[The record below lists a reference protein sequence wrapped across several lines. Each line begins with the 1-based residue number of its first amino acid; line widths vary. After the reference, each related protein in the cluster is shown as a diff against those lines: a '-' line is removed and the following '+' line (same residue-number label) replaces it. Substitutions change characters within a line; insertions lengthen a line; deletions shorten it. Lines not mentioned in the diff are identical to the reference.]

1 MTTMSLQS
9 SADRRSPLLVTI
21 ASLASLAV
29 AFTSQYWGGL
39 QPCVL
44 CVYQRYPYGVAAV
57 LGLVGILIA
66 GKPHWLRIVLL
77 LAALAFA
84 VDAGIAAFHVGVE
97 QHWWAGTSEC
107 GSLLDLNANPEDLKN
122 QLLQQ
127 PVVRCD
133 EPAWTLFG
141 ISMAGYNFLYAALCA
156 LATLRLAARGRART
170 A

>member
-9 SADRRSPLLVTI
+9 SADRRTPLLVVI

-29 AFTSQYWGGL
+29 AFASQYWGGL

-57 LGLVGILIA
+57 LGVVGLLIA
-66 GKPHWLRIVLL
+66 GKPQWLRVILL

-107 GSLLDLNANPEDLKN
+107 GSLLDLSANPEDLKN

-141 ISMAGYNFLYAALCA
+141 ISMAGYNFLYAAL
-156 LATLRLAARGRART
+156 
-170 A
+170 